1 MSKFLIKLRLFWNC
15 STPSQRGSSAH
26 LTWKWLTPL
35 LFNVYHWARVHLSS
49 RGEKDRQMGY
59 LEPYRIYAIKILR
72 VSTFSRT
79 WTTEDFYGIDWKP
92 NLSEIDKGHIT
103 PPDHTISKQYHRTIP
118 YLYQTPGPPPLTMPP
133 VPPHHSLKQSLRFSS
148 FFIYSHAVITPKWR
162 DEILVLLTFI
172 PQLNIFIV
180 ICPICPIFTTVN
192 TLKHTSAIPDGIFG
206 SASQSVTFKSPSV
219 VHATVGGFGVQ
230 V

>member
-1 MSKFLIKLRLFWNC
+1 
-15 STPSQRGSSAH
+15 
-26 LTWKWLTPL
+26 
-35 LFNVYHWARVHLSS
+35 
-49 RGEKDRQMGY
+49 MGY
-59 LEPYRIYAIKILR
+59 LEPYRVFAIKILR

-79 WTTEDFYGIDWKP
+79 WTTEYFYGIDRKP

-103 PPDHTISKQYHRTIP
+103 PGPHHIQAPPQDHPLFIPNPRT
-118 YLYQTPGPPPLTMPP
+118 TPLAMLP
-133 VPPHHSLKQSLRFSS
+133 VPPLHPLKQSLRFSS

-180 ICPICPIFTTVN
+180 ICPICPIFTSAN
-192 TLKHTSAIPDGIFG
+192 TLKHMSAMPDGIFG
-206 SASQSVTFKSPSV
+206 SALQSVTFKSPSV
-219 VHATVGGFGVQ
+219 VHATVDGFGVQ